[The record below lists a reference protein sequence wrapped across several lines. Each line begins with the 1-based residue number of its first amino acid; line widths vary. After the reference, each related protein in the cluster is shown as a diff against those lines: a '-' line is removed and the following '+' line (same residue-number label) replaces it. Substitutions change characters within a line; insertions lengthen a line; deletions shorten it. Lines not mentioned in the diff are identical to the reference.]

1 MHSFTFRA
9 QIFSLK
15 KPEIFLTKVEQMP
28 FKTQEQVLC
37 FCLKG
42 WIQYVCVYVFVLAW
56 QAKSILSDPHE
67 LFLNKIKW
75 TPRAWASA
83 GVYVFVCLFD
93 QSAQ

>member
-1 MHSFTFRA
+1 
-9 QIFSLK
+9 
-15 KPEIFLTKVEQMP
+15 MP

-75 TPRAWASA
+75 TPQAWASA